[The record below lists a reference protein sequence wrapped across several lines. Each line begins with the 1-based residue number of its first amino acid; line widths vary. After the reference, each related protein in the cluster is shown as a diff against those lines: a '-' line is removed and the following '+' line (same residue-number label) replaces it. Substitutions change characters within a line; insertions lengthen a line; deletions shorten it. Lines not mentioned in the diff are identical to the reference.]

1 MSKTERPAPPVAVDP
16 ELRQRRTV
24 TGFLDDLRARILRK
38 RAEMS
43 GCDSD
48 RTRILAE
55 LTTMETLLESWD
67 SNGDAQ

>member
-1 MSKTERPAPPVAVDP
+1 MSKTPPPPVKVEP

-38 RAEMS
+38 QAEMA

-55 LTTMETLLESWD
+55 LRTMEDLLASWD
-67 SNGDAQ
+67 HNGDAQ

>member
-38 RAEMS
+38 RAEMA

-55 LTTMETLLESWD
+55 LTTMETLLE
-67 SNGDAQ
+67 QF